1 MFRFIL
7 GEGIEKKQADL
18 AKDVEEQTNK
28 MKEEAA
34 AKAAAAKDQPE
45 ALPEPSDEEVAAMK
59 VNSTCRFIL
68 NLDIIFAC
76 FWYQHSWHWSS
87 GQ

>member
-1 MFRFIL
+1 MGSTARFIL

-34 AKAAAAKDQPE
+34 ARAASAEQQADTP
-45 ALPEPSDEEVAAMK
+45 PEPTDEQVAALK
-59 VNSTCRFIL
+59 VCHLQAQPTHLHSST
-68 NLDIIFAC
+68 
-76 FWYQHSWHWSS
+76 
-87 GQ
+87 